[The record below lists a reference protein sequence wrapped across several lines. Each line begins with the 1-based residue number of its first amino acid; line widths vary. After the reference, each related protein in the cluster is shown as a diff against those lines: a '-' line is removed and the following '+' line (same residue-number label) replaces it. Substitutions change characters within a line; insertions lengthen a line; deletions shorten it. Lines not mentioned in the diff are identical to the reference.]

1 LFASSPSLSPLRLS
15 LSILSLSLN
24 TYSYDRIPSVSD
36 AYTLTGIL
44 RGELDYNYRVGYS
57 ATRVPSTW
65 LGAPARWHRHGNR
78 RQIIVCLLPSFH
90 IWFTNTS
97 QSNFKRIP
105 SLVKDGRLDIKT
117 VDQAVSRLLRAKFE
131 MRLFENPSPAAS
143 QDQWPSLLHTDEATD
158 LACTIDRGLIMLLE
172 NHSTLLKKTNKIAI
186 IGPMAHGYMNV
197 STEKPDPVSL
207 LTLLSQYGDYVVKR
221 SQNRGVTPLGI
232 RAAVGEPARITNAQ

>member
-1 LFASSPSLSPLRLS
+1 MEIGGR
-15 LSILSLSLN
+15 
-24 TYSYDRIPSVSD
+24 
-36 AYTLTGIL
+36 
-44 RGELDYNYRVGYS
+44 
-57 ATRVPSTW
+57 
-65 LGAPARWHRHGNR
+65 
-78 RQIIVCLLPSFH
+78 SF
-90 IWFTNTS
+90 
-97 QSNFKRIP
+97 NFKRIP

-186 IGPMAHGYMNV
+186 IGPMAHGYMN
-197 STEKPDPVSL
+197 
-207 LTLLSQYGDYVVKR
+207 YGDYVVKR

-232 RAAVGEPARITNAQ
+232 RAAVGEPARITYAQ